1 MMIPSKQRRV
11 TASIIITTLIS
22 TTSII
27 ILCCNAQ
34 RQDPSQFNGGS
45 ILAMSGHN
53 SVAIAIDSR
62 FGLGFQTISTG
73 THTTTHHYHDDD
85 NIITMD
91 DKDEEVA
98 RDDGR
103 AGGGSSIIGE
113 GNPRIIQLP
122 NSNTLL
128 AWTGLYG
135 DGISFAEEMNILLG
149 RKVRKAGC
157 MGFPTTTGV
166 SNSRRRMKK
175 MMSPRAITMLM
186 SHLLYRRRNAP
197 YYVEPVVVGL
207 ETVCI
212 PITSSSSSLDTLEVA
227 AVEEEAGAKSKDQTL
242 QALITSGTD
251 TLISPSTQ
259 QIIQQQQ
266 ILSKTISYK
275 TIQRPYLCGTDM
287 LGAQSTSNS
296 FVCAG
301 VASRSLHGTAEALW
315 RPNLDG
321 EELVQ
326 VCGKAFVS
334 ALERDIL
341 SGYGAVV
348 YLIQGGY
355 GEDGMGVRIVEYVLA
370 CRND

>member
-11 TASIIITTLIS
+11 TSSIIITTLILS

-27 ILCCNAQ
+27 VCCNAQ

-157 MGFPTTTGV
+157 MGFHTTTGV

-175 MMSPRAITMLM
+175 MVKPHSN
-186 SHLLYRRRNAP
+186 SLLDHA
-197 YYVEPVVVGL
+197 
-207 ETVCI
+207 
-212 PITSSSSSLDTLEVA
+212 
-227 AVEEEAGAKSKDQTL
+227 
-242 QALITSGTD
+242 
-251 TLISPSTQ
+251 
-259 QIIQQQQ
+259 
-266 ILSKTISYK
+266 LSKRMK
-275 TIQRPYLCGTDM
+275 MKRP
-287 LGAQSTSNS
+287 
-296 FVCAG
+296 V
-301 VASRSLHGTAEALW
+301 
-315 RPNLDG
+315 
-321 EELVQ
+321 
-326 VCGKAFVS
+326 
-334 ALERDIL
+334 
-341 SGYGAVV
+341 
-348 YLIQGGY
+348 
-355 GEDGMGVRIVEYVLA
+355 
-370 CRND
+370 